1 MDMTWLDLIC
11 GLFLLLASIGGYTQ
25 GFIRGSLRLLVLLSA
40 GVLGVL
46 FALRPDSL
54 ATARATLLWT
64 GAFALLGFAVA
75 AILAWNANR
84 AIPDFVH
91 RSPANRLLGI
101 LPALLIAVVVLVL
114 GLGVGE
120 RLVVSPTDQAFIRSG
135 VLTGPLVDTGDLIE
149 QIVAGVH

>member
-1 MDMTWLDLIC
+1 MTWLDLIC
-11 GLFLLLASIGGYTQ
+11 GLFLLLAGIGGYTQ

-54 ATARATLLWT
+54 ATARSTLLWT
-64 GAFALLGFAVA
+64 GVVTMLGLAVA
-75 AILAWNANR
+75 ALLAWNANR

-101 LPALLIAVVVLVL
+101 LPAAGIALVILVL
-114 GLGVGE
+114 GLEVGE
-120 RLVVSPTDQAFIRSG
+120 RLIASPTDQDFIRSG